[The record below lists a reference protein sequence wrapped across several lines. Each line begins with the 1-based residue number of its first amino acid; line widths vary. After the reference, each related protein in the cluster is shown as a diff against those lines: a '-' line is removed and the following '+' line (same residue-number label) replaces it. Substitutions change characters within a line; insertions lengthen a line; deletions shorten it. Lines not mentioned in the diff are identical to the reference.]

1 MLIGKIDLLIKN
13 INYKIHYLIKQIKK
27 LRGIS
32 MDIIALLLFLGVII
46 IAFVRKNNAGILAL
60 AIGVIAVRI
69 LEWMIK
75 NFMEL

>member
-1 MLIGKIDLLIKN
+1 
-13 INYKIHYLIKQIKK
+13 
-27 LRGIS
+27 

>member
-69 LEWMIK
+69 
-75 NFMEL
+75 F